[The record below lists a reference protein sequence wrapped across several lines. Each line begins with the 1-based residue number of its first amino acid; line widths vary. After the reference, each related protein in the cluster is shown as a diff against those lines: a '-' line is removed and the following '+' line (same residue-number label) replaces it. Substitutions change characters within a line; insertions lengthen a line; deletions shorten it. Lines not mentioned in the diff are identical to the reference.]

1 MAKIPLLLHISAA
14 SQALPAVAYIA
25 TRTRT
30 KPAALLAAGAAIS
43 ALANVAARML
53 AIAAGNNH
61 VVSYI
66 SSAATGA
73 LLLLALREW
82 QLTARERRAFS
93 VATTLFLVAW
103 VLLVA
108 FVEDMRNFDR
118 VTAPLYSLTLL
129 AGGAW
134 TLVRRANALEAMPL
148 LESDW
153 FWVCSGMAVY
163 GAATALAA
171 PIGAILIERRRFDLF
186 GIAWQVRAA
195 LSTLGFL
202 LMSWGVFRGP
212 AVSKFSTI
220 GTTEA

>member
-1 MAKIPLLLHISAA
+1 MAKIPALLYVSAG
-14 SQALPAVAYIA
+14 SQALPAVAYLFSRA
-25 TRTRT
+25 RTRAT
-30 KPAALLAAGAAIS
+30 ALIAAGAAIS
-43 ALANVAARML
+43 ALANVAARMV
-53 AIAAGNNH
+53 AVAVGNNH

-66 SSAATGA
+66 SSAATAA
-73 LLLLALREW
+73 LFLLALREW
-82 QLTARERRAFS
+82 QLTTRERRTCS
-93 VATTLFLVAW
+93 VATMVFLAAW

-129 AGGAW
+129 AGAAW
-134 TLVRRANALEAMPL
+134 TLVRRANALEVMPL
-148 LESDW
+148 LESEW

-212 AVSKFSTI
+212 VVSKFSTI
-220 GTTEA
+220 GTIEP

>member
-1 MAKIPLLLHISAA
+1 MAKIPFLLHVSAA
-14 SQALPAVAYIA
+14 SQALPAVAYLVA
-25 TRTRT
+25 RTRS
-30 KPAALLAAGAAIS
+30 KPGALLAVGAAIS
-43 ALANVAARML
+43 ALANVAARIL
-53 AIAAGNNH
+53 ALAAGNNH

-73 LLLLALREW
+73 FFLLALREW
-82 QLTARERRAFS
+82 QLTARERRAFL
-93 VATTLFLVAW
+93 VGTALFLGVW

-129 AGGAW
+129 AGAAW
-134 TLVRRANALEAMPL
+134 TLVRRANALEMMPL

-202 LMSWGVFRGP
+202 LMSWGIFRGP
-212 AVSKFSTI
+212 AVSKFFTI
-220 GTTEA
+220 GTNET